1 MEQPPDLAGA
11 ELAPLAPAKAASA
24 SLRYRLATSTGAN
37 YRWVVWAALGVIN
50 FNQNAQMYMLGIIV
64 PYLLAELQLSYALA
78 GTLVSA
84 YLLSIALVITPV
96 GILGDRL
103 GGRRVLIV
111 GTATMIAGSFLFA
124 VADSFSVAFVSR
136 IITGLGATAAIT
148 MSGPLAAYWFSVRQF
163 RVVHGLGT
171 GVGKVGSVAAMWVV
185 PPLVVVIGWRLG
197 FGVVSLAGPL
207 ALAAAVLVLASKP
220 ADVGLP
226 PVDVL
231 AGPAR
236 QQRDGERRL
245 GLWQL
250 LRRPSVAPLAVAS
263 FFYFAAYFG
272 SINWLPSYLAEVLKL
287 DKVGA
292 GFQSGIVLWGTI
304 AGYLLTGPAANR
316 LGRCRPLYTG
326 GFFLAGILITSLAL
340 DVSGLPGWVLP
351 PFFFVLG
358 IACSGLLFMTPML
371 AVLVPRGSLATA
383 SGLVFTTSYLGAVVM
398 PPLMGLVADTTG
410 SLAQGFWLT
419 AACGFLGAVASLF
432 IHEPAYPTAPEA

>member
-1 MEQPPDLAGA
+1 M
-11 ELAPLAPAKAASA
+11 
-24 SLRYRLATSTGAN
+24 
-37 YRWVVWAALGVIN
+37 VWAALAVIN
-50 FNQNAQMYMLGIIV
+50 FNQNAQMYMLGILV

-84 YLLSIALVITPV
+84 YMLSIALAITPV
-96 GILGDRL
+96 GIVGDRL
-103 GGRRVLIV
+103 GGRRVLIA
-111 GTATMIAGSFLFA
+111 GTAAMIAGSFLFGIA
-124 VADSFSVAFVSR
+124 NSFPLAFFSR
-136 IITGLGATAAIT
+136 ILTGLGATAAISMT
-148 MSGPLAAYWFSVRQF
+148 GPVAAYWFSVRQF
-163 RVVHGLGT
+163 RVVHGVGT
-171 GVGKVGSVAAMWVV
+171 GIGKVGSVAAMWVV
-185 PPLVVVIGWRLG
+185 PPLILVVGWRLG
-197 FGVVSLAGPL
+197 FGAVSLAGPI
-207 ALAAAVLVLASKP
+207 ALAAAVLILASKP

-226 PVDVL
+226 PVDAF

-236 QQRDGERRL
+236 QQQEGESRL
-245 GLWQL
+245 GLWQV
-250 LRRPSVAPLAVAS
+250 LRRPSVAPLCFAS

-292 GFQSGIVLWGTI
+292 GFQSGIVAWGTI
-304 AGYLLTGPAANR
+304 VGYLLTGPAANR

-326 GFFLAGILITSLAL
+326 GFLLAGVLITILAL
-340 DVSGLPGWVLP
+340 DVSSLPGWILP
-351 PFFFVLG
+351 PFFLLLG

-383 SGLVFTTSYLGAVVM
+383 SGLVFTTSYLGAVAM
-398 PPLMGLVADTTG
+398 PPLMGMVADSTG